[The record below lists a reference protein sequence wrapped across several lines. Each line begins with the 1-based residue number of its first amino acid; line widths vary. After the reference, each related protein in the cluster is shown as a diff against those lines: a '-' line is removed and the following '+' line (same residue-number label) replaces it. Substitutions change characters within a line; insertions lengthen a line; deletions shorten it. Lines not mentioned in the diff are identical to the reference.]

1 MRGGHCGLEAPSPAE
16 QARLRQGDL
25 HFVPAHAGHPGNE
38 AADKE
43 AAYPKTEEGKR
54 ADAEEQQRVPLPLA
68 SARAA
73 IRAHHRGK
81 RMDALATV
89 RDPRKRSTKLRQ
101 EVYWRLTAGAAA
113 RPQHRKLHRLGEKL
127 WHQLWTGYG
136 PLGYVFGSLGSPRP
150 IPYGYKCPACGAEDM
165 SLLHVLAWCSHTETV
180 EEAVKLGLRFVLRD
194 ASKTVE
200 QRAKAAR
207 WMTRVY
213 PARVLRLLCRS
224 GWIDTCENL
233 LIRPGA
239 ADPMSPGEVACL
251 ESEAIARADAEVLE
265 EATREALAAQLRRGV
280 LAVRDRERAAGVR
293 RRVAVLP
300 SLPETRSTFH
310 RSAGPSQQET
320 RAEFEKRRDA
330 LRESNMA
337 ATAVLQRRLDEKRA
351 WLRKWSKELV
361 EVRGVGADAWR
372 SSGSRGST
380 TCTWST
386 RPRCPANRPKISTRS
401 EATDQGGSVPLCED
415 RVEERKTT
423 NKTKPKTKTKTK
435 HKKQT
440 TPNPNSLYPQKILLS
455 SFPPPHPI
463 VNRAPP
469 SPLPQC
475 QIVPP
480 SPTQNSCLFLG
491 VHICAYLLKRGT
503 HSVLAQTASWQGV
516 TLVYFSYPWWL

>member
-1 MRGGHCGLEAPSPAE
+1 MT
-16 QARLRQGDL
+16 L

-89 RDPRKRSTKLRQ
+89 RDPRKKSTKLRQ

-127 WHQLWTGYG
+127 WHQLRTGYG
-136 PLGYVFGSLGSPRP
+136 PLGYVFGSQGSPRP

-165 SLLHVLAWCSHTETV
+165 SLLHVLAWCSHTETA
-180 EEAVKLGLRFVLRD
+180 EEAAKLGLRFVLRD

-265 EATREALAAQLRRGV
+265 EATREALAAQLCRGV

-300 SLPETRSTFH
+300 SPPETRNTLR
-310 RSAGPSQQET
+310 RSAGPSQQQET

-351 WLRKWSKELV
+351 WLRKRSKELV
-361 EVRGVGADAWR
+361 EARGVGAD
-372 SSGSRGST
+372 
-380 TCTWST
+380 
-386 RPRCPANRPKISTRS
+386 
-401 EATDQGGSVPLCED
+401 
-415 RVEERKTT
+415 RVEIE
-423 NKTKPKTKTKTK
+423 
-435 HKKQT
+435 
-440 TPNPNSLYPQKILLS
+440 
-455 SFPPPHPI
+455 
-463 VNRAPP
+463 
-469 SPLPQC
+469 
-475 QIVPP
+475 
-480 SPTQNSCLFLG
+480 
-491 VHICAYLLKRGT
+491 
-503 HSVLAQTASWQGV
+503 WEQGV
-516 TLVYFSYPWWL
+516 YDLYMEYKAEMPCESTQDFYPE